1 MKKITWDTGIENC
14 NCDGFCFVGCAECT
28 CYDDINGHTGYEKD
42 RSDYYSLFRHKGGQ

>member
-1 MKKITWDTGIENC
+1 MKKITWDTVLKIVIAMA
-14 NCDGFCFVGCAECT
+14 CFVGCAECT